1 MCPRTIGRLGGSP
14 PVVLFILFLSFLL
27 NSIGNCVV
35 SKQSRAKKPKGMS
48 QSTVLTNNFSR
59 INANAEQSLEVW
71 NKTRKIINEM
81 DSELGIED

>member
-1 MCPRTIGRLGGSP
+1 MT
-14 PVVLFILFLSFLL
+14 F
-27 NSIGNCVV
+27 VV

-81 DSELGIED
+81 DSELGIEDSTKVTTIKPITIKSNPNESE